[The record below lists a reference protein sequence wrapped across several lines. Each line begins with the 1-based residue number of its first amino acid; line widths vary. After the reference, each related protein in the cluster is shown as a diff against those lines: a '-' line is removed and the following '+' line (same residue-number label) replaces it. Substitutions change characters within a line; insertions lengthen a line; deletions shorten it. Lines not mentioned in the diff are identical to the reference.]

1 MIPQGVPNEIPS
13 RTSMRQGAHVQNIT
27 YREFRL
33 NEVCGLISMNSSENM
48 LRQFALNPNLAKH
61 HCIKP
66 IFFVTTLSKTAP
78 AQNFQALPNWH
89 LSFHSKMSNGNRI
102 HLINKEILIN
112 DETFIAFIN
121 RNGPYETADKCRP
134 INKVNIFRNTN

>member
-13 RTSMRQGAHVQNIT
+13 RTSMRQGAHVQNRT

-33 NEVCGLISMNSSENM
+33 NKACGLISMKSSENM
-48 LRQFALNPNLAKH
+48 LYQFASNPNFAKH

-66 IFFVTTLSKTAP
+66 IFFVTTPSKTAP
-78 AQNFQALPNWH
+78 AQKFQALPNWH
-89 LSFHSKMSNGNRI
+89 LSFHPKMSNVNRI

-112 DETFIAFIN
+112 DETFVTFIN
-121 RNGPYETADKCRP
+121 RNRPYETAEKCRP
-134 INKVNIFRNTN
+134 INEVNIFRNTN